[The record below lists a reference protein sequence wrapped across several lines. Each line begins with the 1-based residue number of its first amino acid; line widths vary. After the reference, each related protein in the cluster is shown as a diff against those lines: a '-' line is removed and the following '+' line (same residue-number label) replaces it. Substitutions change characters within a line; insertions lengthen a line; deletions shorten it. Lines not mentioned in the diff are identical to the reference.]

1 MFPDLNVEDLGKG
14 GTLLLLLHSRGH
26 HLPEVFANVDF
37 DPMHL
42 GLTSG
47 ITRYGLMPRH
57 TMFLTRQ
64 RTLKTYDKV
73 ISLEETKNDG
83 APELRHAI
91 SIAPGEG
98 LLVLEA

>member
-1 MFPDLNVEDLGKG
+1 MFPYLDVEDLG
-14 GTLLLLLHSRGH
+14 LNSRGH
-26 HLPEVFANVDF
+26 HLPEVCANVDF
-37 DPMHL
+37 DSMQL

-47 ITRYGLMPRH
+47 IIRYGLMPRH
-57 TMFLTRQ
+57 IKVLTRE
-64 RTLKTYDKV
+64 RTLKTYGKV
-73 ISLEETKNDG
+73 ISLEGMKNDG